1 MATSL
6 ALLPD
11 TSIQVLEKKA
21 QLERREVKEVKSK
34 MTDREMKVGVE

>member
-1 MATSL
+1 M